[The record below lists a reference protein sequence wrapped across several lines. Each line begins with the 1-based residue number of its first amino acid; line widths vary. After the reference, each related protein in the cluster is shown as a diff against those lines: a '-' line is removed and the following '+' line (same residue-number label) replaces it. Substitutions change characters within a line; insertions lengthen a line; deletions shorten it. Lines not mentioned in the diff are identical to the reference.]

1 MLYSLLEIDNWEF
14 RRVNRYLEQVLED
27 VKEEN
32 IEDKRM
38 DKVEKVPILEEKKIQ
53 KVPKRT

>member
-14 RRVNRYLEQVLED
+14 RRVNKYLEQVMKD
-27 VKEEN
+27 IKEEN

-38 DKVEKVPILEEKKIQ
+38 DKVEKISGLEEKKIQ
-53 KVPKRT
+53 KIPKRK